1 MLENGTE
8 APSFSLPGV
17 EGGDV
22 RQFSLGEYLGENVVV
37 LCFYP
42 AAFDPH
48 CPRRGGWLQDLDLL
62 ALQRNVAVLAVG
74 PDTAYSHR
82 EFADS
87 YNLDCPLLA
96 DTAGVVAEAYG
107 VLDEFEGHQQVPRR
121 AVFVLDDRGVVR
133 YAWTADAPD
142 DRPAVEA
149 VRAAIRS
156 VESDES
162 ALERYRMA
170 YDYAQYG
177 HSEFDIASEAFEDEE
192 WRLAAEAFEE
202 AARYFEAASEAVDA
216 AHWFAASPELVDRL
230 EAARERVDGLFRVCK
245 WFAGSARYYA
255 DGDVDLAEEYREDAT
270 RQRQRALDGPALADP
285 EELSALAG
293 AGPEDEETAER

>member
-8 APSFSLPGV
+8 APSFSLPGA

-22 RQFSLGEYLGENVVV
+22 RRFSLREYLGENVVV

-42 AAFDPH
+42 ADFDPH
-48 CPRRGGWLQDLDLL
+48 SPRRGGWLQDLDLL

-74 PDTAYSHR
+74 PDTAFSHR

-96 DTAGVVAEAYG
+96 DTAGAVTEAYG
-107 VLDEFEGHQQVPRR
+107 VLDEFEGHRQVPRR

-133 YAWTADAPD
+133 YAWTADDPA
-142 DRPAVEA
+142 DRPEVEA

-156 VESDES
+156 LKSDES

-177 HSEFDIASEAFEDEE
+177 HSEFDIASAAFENAE
-192 WRLAAEAFEE
+192 WRLAAEAFDE
-202 AARYFEAASEAVDA
+202 AGRYFEAASEAADT
-216 AHWFAASPELVDRL
+216 AHWFAASPDLADRL
-230 EAARERVDGLFRVCK
+230 ETARQRVDGLFRACK
-245 WFAGSARYYA
+245 WFAGAARSHA
-255 DGDVDLAEEYREDAT
+255 DGDVDKAEEYRRDAT

-285 EELSALAG
+285 DELSALAG
-293 AGPEDEETAER
+293 DGHEDEEAAGG